1 MITFA
6 VKYQI
11 VVLVEKVVGN
21 RKGLQLKKIWV
32 AGSTMGNGK
41 TSMLQMHYLF
51 SALIISS
58 SERKKSLFKNISGLL
73 LFSRTT
79 YVNVMESCKSWL
91 FNKITKNMIITLLK
105 EKETLKEEGK
115 YYLLFKGTKSNMP
128 SIRKIEIITI

>member
-32 AGSTMGNGK
+32 AGSTIGNAK

-51 SALIISS
+51 SALFHHL
-58 SERKKSLFKNISGLL
+58 KGKNH
-73 LFSRTT
+73 FQ
-79 YVNVMESCKSWL
+79 E
-91 FNKITKNMIITLLK
+91 LK
-105 EKETLKEEGK
+105 
-115 YYLLFKGTKSNMP
+115 
-128 SIRKIEIITI
+128 